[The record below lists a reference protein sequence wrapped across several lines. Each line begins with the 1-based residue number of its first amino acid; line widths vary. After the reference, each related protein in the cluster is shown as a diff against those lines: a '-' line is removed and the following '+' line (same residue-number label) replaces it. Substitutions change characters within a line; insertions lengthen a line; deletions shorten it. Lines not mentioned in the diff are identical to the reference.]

1 MKQIVFIILT
11 IAILPLQGKTQD
23 RVLDEYIREGLE
35 SNQALRQRNIDYTI
49 SLSKLKESRSLFF
62 PDIDINARYT
72 VARGGRVIEF
82 PVGDLLNPVYSTL
95 NMLTGTAQ
103 FPSIE
108 NQSFNF
114 YRPRE
119 HETKITMV
127 QPIFN
132 TDLIYNYRINK
143 EYSGIAHADIGLY
156 ERELVKEIKTAYY
169 TCFSALSMLELADST
184 ILLVKENLRVSRRL
198 FDNDK
203 ITIDAVHRSEAEL
216 SKAEAARARAVN
228 YYESSKSYFNFL
240 LNRPLTTD
248 FEPGQVQEPMP
259 VSGLQQAQDHA
270 LDKRGELDK
279 ISSYISANDYAL
291 KLDRSDNLPEIT
303 GVVNYGYQGKEYSF
317 TADDDFVLASL
328 VLQWDLF
335 RGMVN
340 KHKTEQRR
348 LESQKLQEMYREAE
362 ESIKMEVL
370 NSYYSVLS
378 AYDQVAAAGKQQES
392 ARKAYRVVQKRYE
405 QGQATLLELTDA
417 RTAMTEANSDHISAV
432 SNYFIKLAEMECA
445 RGDEFMR

>member
-132 TDLIYNYRINK
+132 TDLIYNYRIKK

-240 LNRPLTTD
+240 INRPLTTD

-303 GVVNYGYQGKEYSF
+303 GVVNYGYQGEEYSF
-317 TADDDFVLASL
+317 TGDDDFVLASL

-378 AYDQVAAAGKQQES
+378 AYDQ
-392 ARKAYRVVQKRYE
+392 
-405 QGQATLLELTDA
+405 
-417 RTAMTEANSDHISAV
+417 
-432 SNYFIKLAEMECA
+432 
-445 RGDEFMR
+445 